1 MTLWTTLRH
10 SRYLI
15 PVLLILL
22 GAAFRLIDL
31 GTVRVGY
38 DESYQ
43 AYLALRLLDGGELL
57 LIGQP
62 SSVFLDNPPLMAYL
76 QALPLLLWRSPWAVY
91 LFVTILNSLATGFV
105 YEGTRKVLGSAA
117 AFLAALLFAINPW
130 LAYYSRLPWTQGLLP
145 FFMAI
150 IAWGLWPTLV
160 TDKPE
165 PRRIFIAL
173 LALTAMMQTYILA
186 FALVVPVGILL
197 VLFYRRLPRRPLW
210 AGGVILVLSLLLYGV
225 GIATRSEQNTAKFSN
240 FVTSEAAGVKLEALQ
255 HALRFVTGQD
265 FNGQEPNS
273 PDQVAPSAGM
283 VATQVFLSL
292 AVLLGGVRA
301 VLLWRKDAAAHRL
314 ALILLIWFG
323 LPTLGLALLPT
334 LVHPHYLLLTLPA
347 GHVLAAWGLE
357 WGWSRPQ
364 IRWLI
369 LIFLLLI
376 AGQFGWNMKRAGEA
390 VAAAPGSSSVNSWAL
405 LQAGRLGDAMRD
417 LTTGQPLPQ
426 RIVAVDEA
434 ALLSG
439 MSGVYLET
447 IDGLTYPGFIVLPG
461 QEPLLYLFV
470 NQSRTPGFL
479 AETEPDRMMQ
489 LVDGT
494 TAELVRVLP
503 VSRDEALVLPQN
515 PVVWTSDAGLTLL
528 GYDLAWVDDDTRTLL
543 VTSYWR
549 VEDLHPDRGAWFV
562 SPFYHLL
569 NGQGQIEVNVSPH
582 GQWGYRWQV
591 GDVYV
596 ERVALAL
603 PDGSAPGNYELAIG
617 LYDPIHSLSFMM
629 NSPDT
634 RELFYRLLV
643 EIPSP

>member
-1 MTLWTTLRH
+1 MTLWLTLRR

-31 GTVRVGY
+31 GTVRHGY

-76 QALPLLLWRSPWAVY
+76 QAIPLLFWRSPWAVY
-91 LFVTILNSLATGFV
+91 LFVTLLNSLATGFV
-105 YEGTRKVLGSAA
+105 YEGTRKVLGGAA
-117 AFLAALLFAINPW
+117 AFLAAFLFAINPW

-150 IAWGLWPTLV
+150 LAWGLWPTLV

-165 PRRIFIAL
+165 PRRLFVAL
-173 LALTAMMQTYILA
+173 LAVTAMMQTYILA

-210 AGGVILVLSLLLYGV
+210 AGGAILVLSLLVYGV
-225 GIATRSEQNTAKFSN
+225 GLATRSEQNTAKFSN
-240 FVTSEAAGVKLEALQ
+240 FVTSEAAGIKVEALQ

-283 VATQVFLSL
+283 VATQIFLSMV
-292 AVLLGGVRA
+292 VLLGGVRA
-301 VLLWRKDAAAHRL
+301 VLSLRKNAAAYRL
-314 ALILLIWFG
+314 SLTLLIWFG
-323 LPTLGLALLPT
+323 LPTMGLALLPT

-364 IRWLI
+364 ARWLF
-369 LIFLLLI
+369 LIVLFLM
-376 AGQFGWNMKRAGEA
+376 AGQFWGNMKRAGDA
-390 VAAAPGSSSVNSWAL
+390 VAAAPGASSSNGWAL
-405 LQAGRLGDAMRD
+405 LQASQLGDEIRA
-417 LTTGQPLPQ
+417 LTAETPHPQ
-426 RIVAVDEA
+426 RIIAVDEA

-447 IDGLTYPGFIVLPG
+447 IDGLTYPGFTVLPG

-479 AETEPDRMMQ
+479 VETEPDWMMQ

-503 VSRDEALVLPQN
+503 VSRDKALALPQN

-528 GYDLAWVDDDTRTLL
+528 GYDLTWADDGPRTLL
-543 VTSYWR
+543 VTTYWR

-562 SPFYHLL
+562 SSFYHLL
-569 NGQGQIEVNVSPH
+569 NEQGQIEVNVSPH
-582 GQWGYRWQV
+582 GQWGYRWAL

-596 ERVALAL
+596 ERIVLPL

-617 LYDPIHSLSFMM
+617 LYDPIHGLSFML
-629 NSPDT
+629 NSASG
-634 RELFYRLLV
+634 RELFYRLPV
-643 EIPSP
+643 ENPSP

>member
-1 MTLWTTLRH
+1 MTLWLTLRH
-10 SRYLI
+10 SRYFI

-76 QALPLLLWRSPWAVY
+76 QAIPLLFWRSPWAVY

-117 AFLAALLFAINPW
+117 ACLAAFLFAINPW

-150 IAWGLWPTLV
+150 LAWGLWPTLV

-165 PRRIFIAL
+165 PRRVFVAL
-173 LALTAMMQTYILA
+173 LAVTAMMQTYILA
-186 FALVVPVGILL
+186 FAIVVPVGILL

-210 AGGVILVLSLLLYGV
+210 AGGVILVLSLLVYGV
-225 GIATRSEQNTAKFSN
+225 GLATRSEQNTAKFSN
-240 FVTSEAAGVKLEALQ
+240 FVTSEAAGIKIEAIQ

-283 VATQVFLSL
+283 VAASIFLSM
-292 AVLLGGVRA
+292 AVLLGGIRA
-301 VLLWRKDAAAHRL
+301 VLSLRANAAAHRL
-314 ALILLIWFG
+314 SLTLLIWFG
-323 LPTLGLALLPT
+323 LPTLGLTLLPT

-364 IRWLI
+364 ARWL
-369 LIFLLLI
+369 LLLI
-376 AGQFGWNMKRAGEA
+376 LSLVAGQFGGNMKRAGEA
-390 VAAAPGSSSVNSWAL
+390 VAAAPGGSNINGWAL
-405 LQAGRLGDAMRD
+405 LQAGQLGSAIRD
-417 LTTGQPLPQ
+417 LSIEQLVPQ
-426 RIVAVDEA
+426 RIVAEDEA

-447 IDGLTYPGFIVLPG
+447 IDGLTYPDFIVLPG

-470 NQSRTPGFL
+470 NQPRSPGFL
-479 AETEPDRMMQ
+479 AGTAPDRVMR
-489 LVDGT
+489 LTDST
-494 TAELVRVLP
+494 TAELVL
-503 VSRDEALVLPQN
+503 VSPYSREDALVLPQN
-515 PVVWTSDAGLTLL
+515 PVTWTSDAGLTLL
-528 GYDLAWVDDDTRTLL
+528 GYDLTWADDGTRTLL
-543 VTSYWR
+543 VTTYWR

-562 SPFYHLL
+562 SSFYHLL
-569 NGQGQIEVNVSPH
+569 NEQGQIEVNVSPH
-582 GQWGYRWQV
+582 GQWGYRWV
-591 GDVYV
+591 LGDAYV

-643 EIPSP
+643 ENPSP

>member
-1 MTLWTTLRH
+1 MTLWTTLRR
-10 SRYLI
+10 SRYLL

-76 QALPLLLWRSPWAVY
+76 QAIPLLFWRSPWAVY
-91 LFVTILNSLATGFV
+91 LFVTLLNSLATGFV
-105 YEGTRKVLGSAA
+105 YEGTRKVLGGAA
-117 AFLAALLFAINPW
+117 AFLAACLFAINPW

-145 FFMAI
+145 FFMAL

-160 TDKPE
+160 TDKQE
-165 PRRIFIAL
+165 PRRVLIAL
-173 LALTAMMQTYILA
+173 LAVTAMMQTYILA
-186 FALVVPVGILL
+186 FAIVVPVGLL
-197 VLFYRRLPRRPLW
+197 LLLFYRRLPRRPLW
-210 AGGVILVLSLLLYGV
+210 AGLVILVLSLLIYGI
-225 GIATRSEQNTAKFSN
+225 GLATRSTQNTTKFSD
-240 FVTSEAAGVKLEALQ
+240 FVTSDTTGVRPQAFE
-255 HALRFVTGQD
+255 HAFRFVTGQD

-273 PDQVAPSAGM
+273 PETATPTGLTVAS
-283 VATQVFLSL
+283 TVFLTL
-292 AVLLGGVRA
+292 ALLAGGVRTVFA
-301 VLLWRKDAAAHRL
+301 LRGNAAARRL
-314 ALILLIWFG
+314 ALVLLIWFG

-364 IRWLI
+364 ARWLF
-369 LIFLLLI
+369 LIVLFLM
-376 AGQFGWNMKRAGEA
+376 AGQFGGNMKRAGDA
-390 VAAAPGSSSVNSWAL
+390 VAAAPGSSSVNGWAL
-405 LQAGRLGDAMRD
+405 LQAGWLGDAMRD

-426 RIVAVDEA
+426 CIVAVDKA

-447 IDGLTYPGFIVLPG
+447 IDGLTYPDFIVLPG

-479 AETEPDRMMQ
+479 AETEPNRIMQ

-503 VSRDEALVLPQN
+503 VSRDEALALPQN

-528 GYDLAWVDDDTRTLL
+528 GYDLTWADDGPRTLL
-543 VTSYWR
+543 VTTYWR

-562 SPFYHLL
+562 SSFYHLL
-569 NGQGQIEVNVSPH
+569 NEQGQIEVNVSPH
-582 GQWGYRWQV
+582 GQWGYRWV
-591 GDVYV
+591 LGDVYV
-596 ERVALAL
+596 ERIVLPL

-617 LYDPIHSLSFMM
+617 LYDPIHGLSFML
-629 NSPDT
+629 NSASG
-634 RELFYRLLV
+634 RELFYRLPV
-643 EIPSP
+643 ENPSP